1 MEPHSVTDKQKTE
14 KGKANLMLQLTVAIP
29 THNRAKF
36 LESCLESLLGQDIGL
51 ENFAVI
57 VIDNA
62 STDSTQDVI
71 KKFTGKFP
79 YFTSYIAPVIGLSHA
94 KNMAME
100 QCETQWIGYLDDDG
114 KARPNWLSEA
124 MKIIKQDKC
133 VCFGGYYYP
142 WLKYGPLPKW
152 APENYGSN
160 DHGQTE
166 AGPLP
171 APFYPC
177 GGNCFFRVDILRQY
191 GGFPTNFGMSGKKIA
206 YGEETSLIHQMREGG
221 QSIWVAP
228 QVVMDHCVQK
238 YKYSML
244 WNIKSV
250 FSSARDYARIVRKK
264 DKDFAYTSAR
274 CCYHLAKIGYLQLK
288 NILLFIRVK
297 PFEKACYM
305 FFQALAA
312 RLGDFTGTFFSK

>member
-1 MEPHSVTDKQKTE
+1 MFQITI
-14 KGKANLMLQLTVAIP
+14 AIP
-29 THNRAKF
+29 THNRAEF
-36 LESCLESLLGQDIGL
+36 LESCLESLLHQDISL
-51 ENFAVI
+51 NNFAVM

-62 STDSTQDVI
+62 SSDNTQEI
-71 KKFTGKFP
+71 IREFTGKFP
-79 YFTSYIAPVIGLSHA
+79 IFTSYVAPVIGLSHA
-94 KNMAME
+94 KNLAME
-100 QCETQWIGYLDDDG
+100 KCETSWIGYLDDDG
-114 KARPNWLSEA
+114 KARPNWVSEA
-124 MKIIKQDKC
+124 FKIIQLDTC

-152 APENYGSN
+152 VPENYGSN
-160 DHGQTE
+160 DQGQKE

-191 GGFPTNFGMSGKKIA
+191 GGFPANFGMSGKKIA
-206 YGEETSLIHQMREGG
+206 YGEETSLIHQMREDG
-221 QSIWVAP
+221 QPIWCAP

-250 FSSARDYARIVRKK
+250 FFSARDYTRIVVCKNDKK
-264 DKDFAYTSAR
+264 FVYT
-274 CCYHLAKIGYLQLK
+274 LAKCCWHLIKIGQLSLK
-288 NILLFIRVK
+288 NLLLFIRVK

-305 FFQALAA
+305 FFQSLAA
-312 RLGDFTGTFFSK
+312 RLGDFTGTFLCK